1 MENLIEIKLDLI
13 GYINYLIKKRD
24 DALEHFNQKVK
35 LHLSTD
41 EELHKKL
48 DIVLR
53 MNHQVN
59 TLEDYLIVYR
69 VTKEKKK

>member
-13 GYINYLIKKRD
+13 GYIDYLVKKRD

-35 LHLSTD
+35 LHILTD

-53 MNHQVN
+53 MNHQVK
-59 TLEDYLIVYR
+59 TLEDYLIVYG
-69 VTKEKKK
+69 VTKEEKK

>member
-1 MENLIEIKLDLI
+1 MENLIEIKLDLT
-13 GYINYLIKKRD
+13 GYINYLVKKRD
-24 DALEHFNQKVK
+24 DALEHFNQEIKSHILTDEK
-35 LHLSTD
+35 LH
-41 EELHKKL
+41 KRL

-53 MNHQVN
+53 MNHQIK